1 LLFVLQ
7 KGALQGK
14 LQKSGYDFLTNKLHQ
29 SLTNISYGD
38 KAPLLQ
44 NKRQAHPVFYI
55 NALIKNTMNNTQHTN
70 HLINSTSPYLLQ
82 HAHNPVDWHPWNDE
96 TLTKAREQDKLMLVS
111 IGYSA
116 CHWCHVM
123 AHECFEDEETARIM
137 NEHFICIK
145 VDREERPDV
154 DHFFITAVQLM
165 GAQGGWP
172 LNVVTLP
179 DGQPF
184 WGGTYFPKDQ
194 WKEILLKINN
204 LFQSDREKLTHH
216 AHRLTTGIQQ
226 SSLISP
232 EQTEA
237 PDLSEVINEAIERWS
252 AQWDL
257 KLGGSQGKPK
267 FPMPVNLEFLLHL
280 HFHHP
285 QKIFSDFL
293 NTTLQQMA
301 RGGIYDQAGGGF
313 ARYSVDEFWKVP
325 HFEKMLYDNA
335 QLIELYSHAYAHFGM
350 EEYRDVVKETIAF
363 AENELMHPSG
373 AFYSALDADSEGEEG
388 KFYVW
393 TEEELVDIIGRD
405 FPLFADYFNV
415 NATGLWENGD
425 YILLRTASDE
435 EFAQKHKMTLEEV
448 KKKVSAWKKDLVNHR
463 KNRIRPG
470 LDDKTITSWNALMTK
485 GLAEAY
491 KALGDNRFRQL
502 ALKNGEFISRSL
514 ISGNGNLFRTWK
526 DGRAS
531 VTGFMEDYASVIS
544 AFIGLYEITGDEKW
558 IEQSISLADYAE
570 KAFYDEA
577 TGQFHYMEKNQTELP
592 ANHFDTQDNVIPSAN
607 AMMGHALFK
616 LAALTR
622 NQHHRETAE
631 NMLKQMLLQFK
642 DYPWGFAHWGSLML
656 MVHKS
661 SFEVVVAGSEAGQ
674 ALQQLQKQYRPNVI
688 WAPLKPESPGKL
700 SITENRKSNDEIT
713 IYVCAQGACQL
724 PVHSVEEAQHLLD

>member
-1 LLFVLQ
+1 M
-7 KGALQGK
+7 
-14 LQKSGYDFLTNKLHQ
+14 KSH
-29 SLTNISYGD
+29 
-38 KAPLLQ
+38 
-44 NKRQAHPVFYI
+44 
-55 NALIKNTMNNTQHTN
+55 QHTN
-70 HLINSTSPYLLQ
+70 QLIHSSSPYLLQ
-82 HAHNPVDWHPWNDE
+82 HAHNPVDWHPWSEE
-96 TLTKAREQDKLMLVS
+96 TLAKALTQDKLMLVS

-123 AHECFEDEETARIM
+123 AHECFEDEETARLM

-184 WGGTYFPKDQ
+184 WGGTYFPKNQ
-194 WKEILLKINN
+194 WTEILQKIQRM
-204 LFQSDREKLTHH
+204 FFSDREQLTHH
-216 AHRLTTGIQQ
+216 AHNLTLGIQQ
-226 SSLISP
+226 SSVIAASP
-232 EQTEA
+232 AEVS
-237 PDLSEVINEAIERWS
+237 DLSEVINDAMQRWS

-257 KLGGSQGKPK
+257 ELGGSLGKPK

-285 QKIFSDFL
+285 QEMFSDFL
-293 NTTLQQMA
+293 NTTLQKMA

-350 EEYRDVVKETIAF
+350 EEYREIVKETIAF
-363 AENELMHPSG
+363 VENELMHPSG
-373 AFYSALDADSEGEEG
+373 AFFSALDADSEGEEG

-393 TEEELVDIIGRD
+393 KEEELVEILNRD
-405 FPLFADYFNV
+405 FPLFADYYNI
-415 NATGLWENGD
+415 NENGRWENET
-425 YILLRTASDE
+425 YILLRTGSDE
-435 EFAQKHKMTLEEV
+435 EFAHKHKITLEEL
-448 KKKVSAWKKDLVNHR
+448 KKQVSAWKKTLVNHR
-463 KNRIRPG
+463 KKRIRPG

-491 KALGDNRFRQL
+491 KAFGEPHFRDL
-502 ALKNGEFISRSL
+502 ALKNGTFICHSL
-514 ISGNGNLFRTWK
+514 ISDNGSLFRTWK
-526 DGRAS
+526 NGQAS

-558 IEQSISLADYAE
+558 MEHSTDLANYAE
-570 KAFYDEA
+570 VAFYDDV

-607 AMMGHALFK
+607 GMMGHSLFR
-616 LAALTR
+616 LAALTG
-622 NQHHRETAE
+622 NQHYREIAE
-631 NMLKQMLLQFK
+631 KMLKQMLPQFK
-642 DYPWGFAHWGSLML
+642 NYPWGFAHWGSLML
-656 MVHKS
+656 MIHQP
-661 SFEVVVAGSEAGQ
+661 SFEVVITGSNTEQ
-674 ALQQLQKQYRPNVI
+674 TLKELQKQYHPNII

-700 SITENRKSNDEIT
+700 SITKNRKSIGEIT
-713 IYVCAQGACQL
+713 IYVCAHGACQL
-724 PVHSVEEAQHLLD
+724 PVHSVEEAQRLLT

>member
-1 LLFVLQ
+1 M
-7 KGALQGK
+7 
-14 LQKSGYDFLTNKLHQ
+14 SD
-29 SLTNISYGD
+29 SS
-38 KAPLLQ
+38 
-44 NKRQAHPVFYI
+44 PV
-55 NALIKNTMNNTQHTN
+55 NQLIHSN
-70 HLINSTSPYLLQ
+70 SPYLLQ
-82 HAHNPVDWHPWNDE
+82 HAHNPVNWHPWNEE
-96 TLTKAREQDKLMLVS
+96 TLDKARKQDKLMLVS

-165 GAQGGWP
+165 SGQGGWP

-194 WKEILLKINN
+194 WTEILQKIRK
-204 LFQSDREKLTHH
+204 LFVSDREKLTHH
-216 AHRLTTGIQQ
+216 AHKLTTGIQQ
-226 SSLISP
+226 ASLISSEP
-232 EQTEA
+232 A
-237 PDLSEVINEAIERWS
+237 DVPDLSEVINEAMERWS

-257 KLGGSQGKPK
+257 QLGGSLGKPK

-280 HFHHP
+280 QFHHP
-285 QKIFSDFL
+285 QKMFSDFL
-293 NTTLQQMA
+293 NITLQQMA

-350 EEYRDVVKETIAF
+350 EEYREVVKETIAF
-363 AENELMHPSG
+363 VENELMHPSG
-373 AFYSALDADSEGEEG
+373 AFFSALDADSEGEEG

-393 TEEELVDIIGRD
+393 KEEELVDTIGRD
-405 FPLFADYFNV
+405 FPLFADYYNV
-415 NATGLWENGD
+415 NETGLWENGN
-425 YILLRTASDE
+425 YILLRTVSDE
-435 EFAQKHKMTLEEV
+435 EFAHKHKMPLEEV
-448 KKKVSAWKKDLVNHR
+448 KQKVSAWKKILANR
-463 KNRIRPG
+463 RQERIRPG

-491 KALGDNRFRQL
+491 KAFGEPHFRKL
-502 ALKNGEFISRSL
+502 ALKNGGFICDSL
-514 ISGNGNLFRTWK
+514 ISKNGSLFRTWK

-531 VTGFMEDYASVIS
+531 ITGFMEDYAAVIS

-558 IEQSISLADYAE
+558 IEQSTGLAEYAE
-570 KAFYDEA
+570 KAFYDE
-577 TGQFHYMEKNQTELP
+577 TSDQFYYMEKDQTELP
-592 ANHFDTQDNVIPSAN
+592 ANHLDTQDNVIPSAN

-616 LAALTR
+616 LAGLTGDQ
-622 NQHHRETAE
+622 NYRETAE
-631 NMLKQMLLQFK
+631 KMLKQMLLQFK
-642 DYPWGFAHWGSLML
+642 NYPWGFGHWGNLML
-656 MVHKS
+656 MIHKS
-661 SFEVVVAGSEAGQ
+661 SFEVVVAGSTPGQ
-674 ALQQLQKQYRPNVI
+674 ALQILQKQYRPNVI
-688 WAPLKPESPGKL
+688 WAPLNQESPGKL
-700 SITENRKSNDEIT
+700 SITKNRKSNDEIT

-724 PVHSVEEAQHLLD
+724 PVHSVEEAQQLLT

>member
-1 LLFVLQ
+1 M
-7 KGALQGK
+7 
-14 LQKSGYDFLTNKLHQ
+14 KSH
-29 SLTNISYGD
+29 
-38 KAPLLQ
+38 
-44 NKRQAHPVFYI
+44 
-55 NALIKNTMNNTQHTN
+55 QHTN
-70 HLINSTSPYLLQ
+70 QLTHSSSPYLLQ
-82 HAHNPVDWHPWNDE
+82 HAHNPVDWHPWSEE
-96 TLTKAREQDKLMLVS
+96 TLAKALTQDKLMLVS

-123 AHECFEDEETARIM
+123 AHECFEDEETARLM

-184 WGGTYFPKDQ
+184 WGGTYFPKNQ
-194 WKEILLKINN
+194 WTEILQKIQRM
-204 LFQSDREKLTHH
+204 FFSDREQLTHH
-216 AHRLTTGIQQ
+216 AHNLTLGIQQ
-226 SSLISP
+226 SSVIAASP
-232 EQTEA
+232 AEVS
-237 PDLSEVINEAIERWS
+237 DLSEVINDAMQRWS

-257 KLGGSQGKPK
+257 ELGGSLGKPK

-285 QKIFSDFL
+285 QEMFSDFL
-293 NTTLQQMA
+293 NTTLQKMA

-350 EEYRDVVKETIAF
+350 EEYREIVKETIAF
-363 AENELMHPSG
+363 VENELMHPSG
-373 AFYSALDADSEGEEG
+373 AFFSALDADSEGEEG

-393 TEEELVDIIGRD
+393 KEEELVEILNRD
-405 FPLFADYFNV
+405 FPLFADYYNI
-415 NATGLWENGD
+415 NENGRWENET
-425 YILLRTASDE
+425 YILLRTGSDE
-435 EFAQKHKMTLEEV
+435 EFAHKHKITLEEL
-448 KKKVSAWKKDLVNHR
+448 KKQVSAWKKTLVNHR
-463 KNRIRPG
+463 KKRIRPG

-491 KALGDNRFRQL
+491 KAFGEPHFRDL
-502 ALKNGEFISRSL
+502 ALKNGTFICHSL
-514 ISGNGNLFRTWK
+514 ISDNGSLFRTWK
-526 DGRAS
+526 NGQAS

-558 IEQSISLADYAE
+558 MEHSTDLANYAE
-570 KAFYDEA
+570 VAFYDDV

-592 ANHFDTQDNVIPSAN
+592 ANHFDIQDNVIPSAN
-607 AMMGHALFK
+607 GMMGHSLFR
-616 LAALTR
+616 LAALTG
-622 NQHHRETAE
+622 NQHYREIAE
-631 NMLKQMLLQFK
+631 KMLKQMLPQFK
-642 DYPWGFAHWGSLML
+642 NYPWGFAHWGSLML
-656 MVHKS
+656 MIHQP
-661 SFEVVVAGSEAGQ
+661 SFEVVITGSNTEQ
-674 ALQQLQKQYRPNVI
+674 TLKELQKQYHPNII

-700 SITENRKSNDEIT
+700 SITKNRKSIGEIT
-713 IYVCAQGACQL
+713 IYVCAYGACQL
-724 PVHSVEEAQHLLD
+724 PVHSVEEAQRLLT

>member
-1 LLFVLQ
+1 M
-7 KGALQGK
+7 
-14 LQKSGYDFLTNKLHQ
+14 KSH
-29 SLTNISYGD
+29 
-38 KAPLLQ
+38 
-44 NKRQAHPVFYI
+44 
-55 NALIKNTMNNTQHTN
+55 QHTN
-70 HLINSTSPYLLQ
+70 QLIHSSSPYLLQ
-82 HAHNPVDWHPWNDE
+82 HAHNPVDWHPWSEE
-96 TLTKAREQDKLMLVS
+96 TLAKALAQDKLMLVS

-123 AHECFEDEETARIM
+123 AHECFEDEETARLM

-184 WGGTYFPKDQ
+184 WGGTYFPKNQ
-194 WKEILLKINN
+194 WTEILQKIQRM
-204 LFQSDREKLTHH
+204 FFSDREQLTHH
-216 AHRLTTGIQQ
+216 AHNLTLGIQQ
-226 SSLISP
+226 SSVIAASP
-232 EQTEA
+232 AEVS
-237 PDLSEVINEAIERWS
+237 DLSEVINDAMQRWS
-252 AQWDL
+252 VQWDL
-257 KLGGSQGKPK
+257 ELGGSLGKPK

-285 QKIFSDFL
+285 QEMFSDFL
-293 NTTLQQMA
+293 NTTLQKMA

-350 EEYRDVVKETIAF
+350 EEYREIVKETIAF
-363 AENELMHPSG
+363 VENELMHPSG

-393 TEEELVDIIGRD
+393 KEEELVEILNKD
-405 FPLFADYFNV
+405 FPLFADYYNI
-415 NATGLWENGD
+415 NENGRWENET
-425 YILLRTASDE
+425 YILLRTGSDE
-435 EFAQKHKMTLEEV
+435 EFAHKHKITLEEL
-448 KKKVSAWKKDLVNHR
+448 KKQVSAWKKTLVNHR
-463 KNRIRPG
+463 KKRIRPG

-491 KALGDNRFRQL
+491 KAFGEPHFRDL
-502 ALKNGEFISRSL
+502 ALKNGTFICHSL
-514 ISGNGNLFRTWK
+514 ISDNGSLFRTWK
-526 DGRAS
+526 NGQAS

-558 IEQSISLADYAE
+558 MEHSTDLANYAE
-570 KAFYDEA
+570 VAFYDDA

-607 AMMGHALFK
+607 GMMGHSLFR
-616 LAALTR
+616 LAALTG
-622 NQHHRETAE
+622 NQHYREIAE
-631 NMLKQMLLQFK
+631 KMLKQMLPQFK
-642 DYPWGFAHWGSLML
+642 NYPWGFAHWGSLML
-656 MVHKS
+656 MIHQP
-661 SFEVVVAGSEAGQ
+661 SFEVVITGSNTEQ
-674 ALQQLQKQYRPNVI
+674 TIKELQKQYRPNII

-700 SITENRKSNDEIT
+700 SITKNRKSIGEIT
-713 IYVCAQGACQL
+713 IYVCAHGACQL
-724 PVHSVEEAQHLLD
+724 PVHSVEEAQRLLT